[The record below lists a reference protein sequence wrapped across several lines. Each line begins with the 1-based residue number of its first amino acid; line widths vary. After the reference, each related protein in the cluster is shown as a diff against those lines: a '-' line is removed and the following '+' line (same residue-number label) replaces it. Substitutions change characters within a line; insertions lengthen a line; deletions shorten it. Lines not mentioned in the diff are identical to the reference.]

1 MKLRAAYFL
10 TTLTKHLRIP
20 TELSHP
26 CPALKIKTSASV
38 SLTGVYVVLSR
49 GDNNKTRIIQRHI
62 LLISHY
68 LNVLYLS

>member
-38 SLTGVYVVLSR
+38 SLTDVYVVLSR
-49 GDNNKTRIIQRHI
+49 GDKNKNPH
-62 LLISHY
+62 SPEA
-68 LNVLYLS
+68 